1 MNQNSRLT
9 PHLALPSE
17 AALSHLSELNG
28 LRLSPHFKLG
38 ELCKTKHVTADGNIP
53 SRAVIENL
61 IRVCGWLE
69 ELRVV
74 AGVRPRSKVFA
85 GVRPQSKVGC
95 AVDAGSAGSA
105 VDAGSAV
112 VAGSA
117 VDAGVRPQSKVAGDC
132 TLAPDPRPAGS
143 TLAPDPGAAPEL
155 GAAGAA
161 PELGGAPYSRNENTG
176 EEAIVINSG
185 YRSPEVNRLAG
196 GVPSSNHVT
205 GCAVDI
211 RCAGKEQMIRYAAIL
226 LDIADETKRDFDE
239 LLLEQHG
246 SVCWLHFAVRPK
258 DNRRKIA
265 FLKV

>member
-9 PHLALPSE
+9 
-17 AALSHLSELNG
+17 
-28 LRLSPHFKLG
+28 PHFKLG
-38 ELCKTKHVTADGNIP
+38 ELCKTKYVTADGNIP

-74 AGVRPRSKVFA
+74 AGVRPQSKVVA

-95 AVDAGSAGSA
+95 AVG
-105 VDAGSAV
+105 
-112 VAGSA
+112 
-117 VDAGVRPQSKVAGDC
+117 AGVRPQSKVAGDC
-132 TLAPDPRPAGS
+132 TLAPDPW
-143 TLAPDPGAAPEL
+143 
-155 GAAGAA
+155 AA

-176 EEAIVINSG
+176 EEGIVINSG